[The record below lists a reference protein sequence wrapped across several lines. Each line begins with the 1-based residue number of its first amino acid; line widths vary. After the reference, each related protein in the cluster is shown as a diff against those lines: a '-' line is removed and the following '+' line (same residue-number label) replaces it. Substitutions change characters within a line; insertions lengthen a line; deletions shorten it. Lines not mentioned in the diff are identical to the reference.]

1 MTLAIAVAAA
11 CSSEPSSPNY
21 DPDLPTSWA
30 SAVTNPWFPLESGAI
45 SSFEAQT
52 SAGLETNTVEVLPNP
67 RVVNGVSATEVWDR
81 VYLDGELIEETY
93 DWYAQDVDGNVWYL
107 GEDTKEYEN
116 GVVKSTKGSWEWGV
130 GGALPGIIMWA
141 DPSAYLNEAYRQEFK
156 EGVAEDW
163 GKVIALNEAVTVP
176 AGSFTGCVKTEDWN
190 ALESGR
196 EHKYYCSG
204 YGVVLEVG
212 KKGTG
217 TRTELV
223 SRVVP

>member
-1 MTLAIAVAAA
+1 
-11 CSSEPSSPNY
+11 
-21 DPDLPTSWA
+21 
-30 SAVTNPWFPLESGAI
+30 
-45 SSFEAQT
+45 
-52 SAGLETNTVEVLPNP
+52 VLPNP